1 MAANNNK
8 KKKKGWK
15 KWLVLLILLALIGAY
30 IGLILLPKL
39 KAESTLTYDGY
50 TASIGSISNSMDF
63 SGSISVVN
71 YETLT
76 ASGEGTVRQVYVAEE
91 QAVREGDKLIRLS
104 TGETLKAN
112 FDGHVNVLNV
122 ENGDEVSMGES
133 LIQIVDFENMQVT
146 FRVDE
151 YDIAKIA
158 VGQSCRVNVTALDTD
173 FDSTISHI
181 NRIPSNSQGTAYYT
195 VTAEFVV
202 TENVLPG
209 MQVTVVIPQEEAMD
223 AVILSKSALGFD
235 GSNSAYVYKKA
246 EDGSMVMH
254 PVTIGV
260 DNDNYVEILSGVDEG
275 ETVYALQEQK
285 ELTGWEAM
293 FSNMPM
299 GGGMQMP
306 GQSGGS
312 YDREY
317 NRQPGSSRDFSN
329 MGGGGNFG
337 SMGGGM
343 P

>member
-1 MAANNNK
+1 MAANDNK

-104 TGETLKAN
+104 NGETLKAN

-122 ENGDEVSMGES
+122 ETGDEVSMGES

-173 FDSTISHI
+173 FDSSISHI

-209 MQVTVVIPQEEAMD
+209 MQVTVVIPQEEAVD
-223 AVILSKSALGFD
+223 AVILSRSALGFD

-260 DNDNYVEILSGVDEG
+260 DNDNYVEILQGVEEG
-275 ETVYALQEQK
+275 ETVYALQQKK

-293 FSNMPM
+293 FANMPM
-299 GGGMQMP
+299 GSGQMP
-306 GQSGGS
+306 GQSGGG
-312 YDREY
+312 RNY
-317 NRQPGSSRDFSN
+317 NRNNGGRDYGN

-337 SMGGGM
+337 NMGGGM